1 MSPSKPQGEW
11 KTGTLALLLGT
22 GFLLCACA
30 VSGPSLFS
38 QGSIAA
44 AGLSKNN
51 FRVVKSNVRGD
62 SYGFRFL
69 MFLPIVSARLADAK
83 DDLYQKLRKD
93 GIKLEG
99 RSIALANGTED
110 QTAYYFLIGSVPRI
124 TLTADVIEFLD
135 DKPVP
140 NQEKA
145 KSEDPPPAQWCG
157 IHNC

>member
-1 MSPSKPQGEW
+1 MSTNKGEW
-11 KTGTLALLLGT
+11 SGAPTALMLATALLLG
-22 GFLLCACA
+22 ACA
-30 VSGPSLFS
+30 TSGPGLFS

-69 MFLPIVSARLADAK
+69 MFIPIVSARVADAK
-83 DDLYQKLRKD
+83 EDLYQKLRKD
-93 GIKLEG
+93 GIRLEG
-99 RSIALANGTED
+99 RSIALANTTED
-110 QTAYYFLIGSVPRI
+110 QTGYYFLIGSVPRI

-135 DKPVP
+135 DKTVQ
-140 NQEKA
+140 NQDKT
-145 KSEDPPPAQWCG
+145 KNEDAPPAQWCG

>member
-1 MSPSKPQGEW
+1 MRTTRTTGER
-11 KTGTLALLLGT
+11 KGASFAALFATALLLS
-22 GFLLCACA
+22 ACA
-30 VSGPSLFS
+30 ASGPSIFS

-69 MFLPIVSARLADAK
+69 MFIPIVSPRVADAK
-83 DDLYQKLRKD
+83 DDLYGKLHKD
-93 GIKLEG
+93 GIRMEG
-99 RSIALANGTED
+99 RSIALANATED

-135 DKPVP
+135 EKAVP
-140 NQEKA
+140 NQDKA
-145 KSEDPPPAQWCG
+145 KNEDPPPAQWCG

>member
-1 MSPSKPQGEW
+1 MF
-11 KTGTLALLLGT
+11 A
-22 GFLLCACA
+22 
-30 VSGPSLFS
+30 

-62 SYGFRFL
+62 SYGFRLL
-69 MFLPIVSARLADAK
+69 MFIPIVSARVADAK
-83 DDLYQKLRKD
+83 GDLYDKLRKE
-93 GIKLEG
+93 GIRLEG
-99 RSIALANGTED
+99 RSIALANSTED

-135 DKPVP
+135 DRAAP
-140 NQEKA
+140 NQDKA
-145 KSEDPPPAQWCG
+145 KNEDPPPAQWCG